1 MKTTLNLSTRAR
13 LILGFSL
20 IILAMVVIIIVSYT
34 IINKINRSQS
44 IITHSLQTITSLTEL
59 RSDENRLR
67 ALAVELII
75 DKRGQLILKNKINIA
90 EDGVNS
96 RIDNISSG
104 LTQSHEIQLFK
115 KITDSLLLFRA
126 TRAKLIGIIDNGK
139 MDEAMKFVLE
149 VHDPVFVGIRSNILV
164 LEKLLR
170 DNAQEIIRQNLVRER
185 NALIKLLTIG
195 MSMFA
200 ISVIF
205 AFWMIGM
212 LRKISREIKKG
223 VVVLGT
229 SASEILTTVTEV
241 STGATETATAVSET
255 TTTVEEV
262 RQTAMVANEKA
273 VALAENS
280 HKAAD
285 SGEKGRESVRQVI
298 DSMKRIES
306 QMKFIADIIDKLSE
320 QNRTIGEITTSVNDI
335 ADQSNLLAV
344 NAAIEAAKAGE
355 QGRGFSVVA
364 QEIRSLAEQSKRAT
378 VQVKEMLND
387 MQRSVNKAVEA
398 IGNGTKAV
406 DEGTRLVAESGSV
419 IDILADNIEDALQSA
434 LQISSS
440 SQQQMAGMEQIV
452 PAMGNIKLASEQNVA
467 GIRQTKITANDLN
480 DLSVKLKEIISRF
493 NL

>member
-1 MKTTLNLSTRAR
+1 
-13 LILGFSL
+13 
-20 IILAMVVIIIVSYT
+20 
-34 IINKINRSQS
+34 
-44 IITHSLQTITSLTEL
+44 
-59 RSDENRLR
+59 
-67 ALAVELII
+67 LII

-96 RIDNISSG
+96 RIDSIKSG

-115 KITDSLLLFRA
+115 KITDSLTLFRE
-126 TRAKLIGIIDNGK
+126 TRTELIGLIDKGK
-139 MDEAMKFVLE
+139 IAEAMKFVLD
-149 VHDPVFVGIRSNILV
+149 VHDPVYIGIRQNILD
-164 LEKLLR
+164 LEKMLK
-170 DNAQEIIRQNLVRER
+170 DDADGIIRQNLIQER
-185 NALIKLLTIG
+185 NARIELLTIG
-195 MSMFA
+195 IAMLA
-200 ISVIF
+200 ISMIF

-212 LRKISREIKKG
+212 LRKISREIKEG

-273 VALAENS
+273 IALAENS